1 MSAHRETG
9 ILDAV
14 MPREKTMWGNTHMC
28 GECHMNTKQRWIGAS
43 TSHRMSDWQQTSIS
57 REGDMKQILLHSS
70 RKNLLW
76 WYPELGLLVSRTARG

>member
-28 GECHMNTKQRWIGAS
+28 GECHMNTKQRWDGAS
-43 TSHRMSDWQQTSIS
+43 TSHRMSKIGS
-57 REGDMKQILLHSS
+57 K
-70 RKNLLW
+70 
-76 WYPELGLLVSRTARG
+76 PA